1 MPDETPVNA
10 QEIMM
15 RIEQQV
21 WARKDDL
28 DADWLP
34 ELNPGLRVHLVHLRE
49 LAGSLQVQPIVQQS
63 PLPLFGRL
71 ITWWRTQIHQLVLFY
86 INELIRQQV
95 HFEQAVAR
103 SIIYLAQSLAS
114 ENEELRSEVE
124 DLREELTRMYKIMD
138 DQGD

>member
-1 MPDETPVNA
+1 MPDEMPVDA

-15 RIEQQV
+15 QIEQQV

-28 DADWLP
+28 DADWLL
-34 ELNPGLRVHLVHLRE
+34 ELDPGLRAHLVHMRE

-71 ITWWRTQIHQLVLFY
+71 ITWWRAQIHQLVLFY

-95 HFEQAVAR
+95 QFEQAVAR
-103 SIIYLAQSLAS
+103 SIIYLARNLAS

-124 DLREELTRMYKIMD
+124 GLREELNRMSKITD
-138 DQGD
+138 DLGE